1 MRDFHGV
8 YRRGYHYYSAW
19 HHRFGRQSC
28 EVSETVQAYAEKA
41 GDSLQWGKDIFRDK
55 FRDKVQDKV
64 QDWSDS
70 SQEILANMQ
79 ATAASILNKQQRRM
93 INAFPRLRFTDSI
106 KYSKIIETL
115 HEMLRRK

>member
-1 MRDFHGV
+1 MR
-8 YRRGYHYYSAW
+8 R
-19 HHRFGRQSC
+19 
-28 EVSETVQAYAEKA
+28 KA

-93 INAFPRLRFTDSI
+93 INAFRVCVSRIPSNTARS
-106 KYSKIIETL
+106 SKLCTKCCVANN
-115 HEMLRRK
+115 RSNKQ